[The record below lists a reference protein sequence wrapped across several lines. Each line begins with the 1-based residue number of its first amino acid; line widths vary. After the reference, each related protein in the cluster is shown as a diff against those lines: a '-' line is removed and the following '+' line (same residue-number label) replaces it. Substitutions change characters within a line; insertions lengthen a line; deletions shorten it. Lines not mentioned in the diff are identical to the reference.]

1 MEKEEGGVK
10 GVLESASAAE
20 ENGCQRMLKVGF
32 CLLMALK
39 ESLKARSRM
48 SMERRT
54 TCGGGRGGCFT
65 LQNSNFAISKVL
77 TIIQNCRGTHVMK

>member
-32 CLLMALK
+32 CL
-39 ESLKARSRM
+39 
-48 SMERRT
+48 
-54 TCGGGRGGCFT
+54 
-65 LQNSNFAISKVL
+65 
-77 TIIQNCRGTHVMK
+77 